1 MIPFCCLFSF
11 LNATLRPFGG
21 WSIIPSYVYPFR
33 SLNDIYA
40 VTDNFF
46 TTPPHMIRLAEHYFP
61 THEQKNARHHVW
73 LLYNEVLREGVHTK
87 PSHALRNKIPLKPFS
102 CEIIFIKHI
111 FLMPTSRCQNIF
123 RVVFTYERLAECTC
137 CFYFQRYTFPHTG
150 LHRGTV
156 QPQASVYHC
165 DKVQPP
171 RGGKHVWRFASWR
184 LPVVCSS
191 LNLQQ
196 TAPALHSVFC
206 LQPVKP
212 RKSS

>member
-1 MIPFCCLFSF
+1 M
-11 LNATLRPFGG
+11 
-21 WSIIPSYVYPFR
+21 
-33 SLNDIYA
+33 
-40 VTDNFF
+40 
-46 TTPPHMIRLAEHYFP
+46 
-61 THEQKNARHHVW
+61 
-73 LLYNEVLREGVHTK
+73 LREGVRTK
-87 PSHALRNKIPLKPFS
+87 PSHAFGNKIPLQPFS
-102 CEIIFIKHI
+102 HEIIFIKHI

-171 RGGKHVWRFASWR
+171 RGGKHVWRFALWR
-184 LPVVCSS
+184 LPVVYSS

-196 TAPALHSVFC
+196 TVHRLCTQCSVYSRLNRGNLHKVNTFCNLASQLDRFPTWKAPIQIIFC
-206 LQPVKP
+206 V
-212 RKSS
+212 